1 MATIHIIF
9 KQLQFCYATISVF
22 SISILKPLKSP
33 KTSRVATN
41 PVAMSNHG
49 LLLLCLWKCGFK
61 AAERPCH
68 THTKKNNNSNLW
80 QVATRTCNIFLV
92 RQPSAKQKK
101 IRTLLCILHVGEATT
116 TKAAAA
122 AAAATEAATTMQC
135 HAPICVVGDLVSYFQ
150 TAAAAA
156 TTAAQQ
162 AADFDPFKS
171 FEVKRNRDATHADVD
186 RATATSQTLQ

>member
-1 MATIHIIF
+1 M
-9 KQLQFCYATISVF
+9 
-22 SISILKPLKSP
+22 P
-33 KTSRVATN
+33 
-41 PVAMSNHG
+41 
-49 LLLLCLWKCGFK
+49 
-61 AAERPCH
+61 
-68 THTKKNNNSNLW
+68 HTKKEQQQQPVASGKWQQGHATLSLSGNL
-80 QVATRTCNIFLV
+80 
-92 RQPSAKQKK
+92 RQNRKK
-101 IRTLLCILHVGEATT
+101 FRTLLCILHVGEATT
-116 TKAAAA
+116 TTATAAA
-122 AAAATEAATTMQC
+122 AATTMQC

>member
-1 MATIHIIF
+1 M
-9 KQLQFCYATISVF
+9 
-22 SISILKPLKSP
+22 
-33 KTSRVATN
+33 
-41 PVAMSNHG
+41 
-49 LLLLCLWKCGFK
+49 
-61 AAERPCH
+61 
-68 THTKKNNNSNLW
+68 
-80 QVATRTCNIFLV
+80 ATRTCNIVLV

-116 TKAAAA
+116 TATAAA
-122 AAAATEAATTMQC
+122 AATTMQC

-186 RATATSQTLQ
+186 RARATSQTLQ